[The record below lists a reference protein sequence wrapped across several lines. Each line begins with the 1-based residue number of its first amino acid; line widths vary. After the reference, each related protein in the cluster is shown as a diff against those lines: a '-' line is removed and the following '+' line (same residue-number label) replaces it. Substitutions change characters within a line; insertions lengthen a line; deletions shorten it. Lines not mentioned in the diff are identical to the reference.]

1 LGDNAKQGHS
11 ARSERGRGLTSA
23 PILGYPGMVRI
34 RIPSDTVSSA
44 GRAAHDAGLAALLGG
59 NLYGRIAMHP
69 ALADIG
75 EKSERG
81 KVVNRAW
88 RRYGW
93 INSASLLAIAAGWAG
108 ARVNEAQ
115 PSSLSP
121 RERAL
126 ARGKDAAVAAV
137 VVTGLAT
144 AITGKRFARTAS
156 DGAVPLEDGN
166 TPAPETPDRAAR
178 LKRQVNALNS
188 ANVAAE
194 LALVGIN
201 AALGQANFR
210 RPPVRRLLRRRY

>member
-1 LGDNAKQGHS
+1 
-11 ARSERGRGLTSA
+11 
-23 PILGYPGMVRI
+23 MVRI
-34 RIPSDTVSSA
+34 RIRSDTVSSA

-59 NLYGRIAMHP
+59 NLYGGIAMHP

-88 RRYGW
+88 GRYGW
-93 INSASLLAIAAGWAG
+93 INAASLLAIAAGWAG
-108 ARVNEAQ
+108 ARVNEAR

-137 VVTGLAT
+137 VVTGLAA
-144 AITGKRFARTAS
+144 AITGMRFARSAP

-166 TPAPETPDRAAR
+166 TPAAETPEHAAR
-178 LKRQVNALNS
+178 LKRRLNALGA
-188 ANVAAE
+188 ANAAAE
-194 LALVGIN
+194 LALIGVN
-201 AALGQANFR
+201 AALGQTNFR
-210 RPPVRRLLRRRY
+210 RPPARRLLRTRY

>member
-1 LGDNAKQGHS
+1 M
-11 ARSERGRGLTSA
+11 
-23 PILGYPGMVRI
+23 IRI
-34 RIPSDTVSSA
+34 RVPSDTISSA

-69 ALADIG
+69 ALQGVG

-93 INSASLLAIAAGWAG
+93 IHSASLVAIVAGWAG
-108 ARVNEAQ
+108 ARVNEAR

-126 ARGKDAAVAAV
+126 SKGKDVAVVAVAA
-137 VVTGLAT
+137 TGLAT
-144 AITGKRFARTAS
+144 AITGMRFSRS
-156 DGAVPLEDGN
+156 SPDGAVPLEDGN
-166 TPAPETPDRAAR
+166 TPAAETPDKAAR
-178 LKRQVNALNS
+178 LKRRVNALSTAS
-188 ANVAAE
+188 AAAE
-194 LALVGIN
+194 LALVGVN

-210 RPPVRRLLRRRY
+210 RPPARRWLRRRY

>member
-1 LGDNAKQGHS
+1 MS
-11 ARSERGRGLTSA
+11 AT
-23 PILGYPGMVRI
+23 MVRI
-34 RIPSDTVSSA
+34 RIPSDAVSVA

-59 NLYGRIAMHP
+59 NLYGRIALHP
-69 ALADIG
+69 ALAGIG

-108 ARVNEAQ
+108 ARVNEAR

-121 RERAL
+121 RERTL
-126 ARGKDAAVAAV
+126 AKGKDAAVAAV
-137 VVTGLAT
+137 ALTGAAT
-144 AITGKRFARTAS
+144 ALTGMQFARSAP

-166 TPAPETPDRAAR
+166 TPAAETPSEAAR
-178 LKRQVNALNS
+178 LKRRLNALS
-188 ANVAAE
+188 TANLAAE
-194 LALVGIN
+194 LALVGVN

-210 RPPVRRLLRRRY
+210 RPPMRRLLRRRY

>member
-1 LGDNAKQGHS
+1 
-11 ARSERGRGLTSA
+11 
-23 PILGYPGMVRI
+23 MVRI
-34 RIPSDTVSSA
+34 RIPSDTLSSA

-93 INSASLLAIAAGWAG
+93 INAASLLAIASGWAG
-108 ARVNEAQ
+108 ARVNEAR

-144 AITGKRFARTAS
+144 AIAGKRFARSA
-156 DGAVPLEDGN
+156 DDDAVPLEDGN
-166 TPAPETPDRAAR
+166 TPAPETPNRAAR
-178 LKRQVNALNS
+178 LKRQVNAFSS

-194 LALVGIN
+194 LALVGVN

-210 RPPVRRLLRRRY
+210 RPPARRLLRTRY